1 MNYYIQGSPERAEEI
16 KAAFDKL
23 GYDISWPGGCA
34 NPDVINIG
42 VERNGAK
49 YVVAETSEYIKDII
63 KTHPDYKELELPVE
77 PNFKVGDK
85 ISWINHDCDT
95 QTITD
100 IRNGS
105 YITVDKH
112 GIRCA
117 LKFAKQD
124 EWELV
129 PPKHHYDISNFHA
142 GMPVLVR
149 DNNKEWRY
157 VPFSHITNGSSWVFN
172 AVGTVWEQCIPYEGN
187 EHLLGTTDMCDKQYI
202 NW

>member
-1 MNYYIQGSPERAEEI
+1 MNYYIQGDAANADQI
-16 KAAFDKL
+16 KEAFKEKGFDADWCPIIREL
-23 GYDISWPGGCA
+23 MYFT
-34 NPDVINIG
+34 V
-42 VERNGAK
+42 NGRVHLTDSDSIYA
-49 YVVAETSEYIKDII
+49 DII
-63 KTHPDYKELELPVE
+63 KTHQDYKELELPVE

-100 IRNGS
+100 IRDGS

-129 PPKHHYDISNFHA
+129 PPKHHYDIKNFK
-142 GMPVLVR
+142 PFDKVLVR
-149 DNNKEWRY
+149 DSCCEKWAASL
-157 VPFSHITNGSSWVFN
+157 FSNYDDKDCIPHHFICIDSCYT
-172 AVGTVWEQCIPYEGN
+172 QCIPFTE
-187 EHLLGTTDMCDKQYI
+187 ETKHLLGTTDMCDEQYI